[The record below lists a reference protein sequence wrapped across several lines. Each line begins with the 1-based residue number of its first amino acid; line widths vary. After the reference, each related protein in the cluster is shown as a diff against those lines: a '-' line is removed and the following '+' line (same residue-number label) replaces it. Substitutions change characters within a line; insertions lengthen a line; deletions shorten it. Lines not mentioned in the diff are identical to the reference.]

1 MPRVSNGARHTLR
14 CGGLLRHPLRFLRWT
29 GLLKY
34 KPVSFETLNPVFW
47 KTPPVFNAPPPRS
60 AERQPWAASQPSG
73 DLMNHVVT
81 VDEGLATC
89 YGYVFDRRGQLIE
102 GATHK
107 HREGRR
113 YPEWMTRGDH
123 IRPHSRFSRIHA
135 YADQVAVLT
144 ASTQHLY
151 FHWLLDV
158 LPRIGMI
165 ADLVRSGCRLLA
177 DTRHRFQQATLSL
190 LGIPPA
196 QIIDA
201 SAVPVLTAPRL
212 IIPCHQVMKG
222 REIPDWAL
230 EFLKERFLPCNR
242 PHPFPGVTKIY
253 ISRQATPTRKPTN
266 ESEIIER
273 LQVHGFTAVELE
285 KLSLPEQVSLFRE
298 VRVVVAPHG
307 AGLANLV
314 FSRPGV
320 TVVEL
325 FPAANIDLYYRLCDA
340 LDLNYYFAKGRDG
353 DPQCLTP
360 ANYYIAWQTI
370 EKTLKMA
377 EII

>member
-1 MPRVSNGARHTLR
+1 MARVNNSARHTLR
-14 CGGLLRHPLRFLRWT
+14 CGGLFRHPLRFLRWT

-34 KPVSFETLNPVFW
+34 EPVSFEAFKPVRW
-47 KTPPVFNAPPPRS
+47 ATPPVFNAPPPRS
-60 AERQPWAASQPSG
+60 AERQPWAVSQASG
-73 DLMNHVVT
+73 DLMNHIVT
-81 VDEGLATC
+81 VEEGLATC

-123 IRPHSRFSRIHA
+123 IHPHRRFSPIHA
-135 YADQVAVLT
+135 YSDPVAVLT

-165 ADLVRSGCRLLA
+165 ADLVRRGGRLLVE
-177 DTRHRFQQATLSL
+177 TRHRFQRETLSL
-190 LGIPPA
+190 LGIQPA
-196 QIIDA
+196 QIIDT
-201 SAVPVLTAPRL
+201 SAVPVLTAPHL
-212 IIPCHQVMKG
+212 VVPCHQVMKG
-222 REIPDWAL
+222 REYPEWAL
-230 EFLKERFLPCNR
+230 EFLKQRFLPCSG

-266 ESEIIER
+266 EPEIIEQ
-273 LQVHGFTAVELE
+273 LQAHGFRAVELE
-285 KLSLPEQVSLFRE
+285 KLSLPEQISLFRD

-314 FSRPGV
+314 FGARGA
-320 TVVEL
+320 TVIEL
-325 FPAANIDLYYRLCDA
+325 FPAANIDLYYRLSKA
-340 LDLNYYFAKGRDG
+340 LNLNYYFAKGDDG

-360 ANYYIAWQTI
+360 ANYFIAWKTI

-377 EII
+377 EVI